1 MARILVSGASGPI
14 GKALLPALASEGH
27 AVVRL
32 VRKPW
37 SSDGEIQWDASQPLA
52 PDTISGFDTVIH
64 LAGETIAGRWTDAK
78 KQRILDT
85 RVEGTRHL
93 AQAAAQARSRP
104 KSFISASAIGYYG
117 SRGDEVLR
125 EDSGSGNGFLAEVCR
140 HWEGATRDAADA
152 GIRTVH
158 TRFGLV
164 LSTEGGALPKMLL
177 PFRLGL
183 GGRVGSGQQWW
194 SWVAIEDLVGAIL
207 HALNH
212 DLNGAVNVVAPNP
225 VTNIKFTR
233 ILANVLSRPAIFPMP
248 AFAARLA
255 FGQMGDELLLA
266 SQRVQPAKLQAGNYQ
281 FRFTELKRCL
291 ESLLTKPA
299 PVKPAPV

>member
-14 GKALLPALASEGH
+14 GKALLPALAGEGH

-32 VRKPW
+32 VRKASQQP
-37 SSDGEIQWDASQPLA
+37 DQIQWDASQPL
-52 PDTISGFDTVIH
+52 PPEKVSGFDAVIH
-64 LAGETIAGRWTDAK
+64 LAGETIVGRWTDAK
-78 KQRILDT
+78 KQRILES
-85 RVEGTRHL
+85 RVQGTGHL
-93 AQAAAQARSRP
+93 AQATALAESKP
-104 KSFISASAIGYYG
+104 KAFISASAIGYYG

-140 HWEGATRDAADA
+140 QWEGATRAAADA

-158 TRFGLV
+158 SRFGLV
-164 LSTEGGALPKMLL
+164 LSSEGGALAKMLL

-183 GGRVGSGQQWW
+183 GGRVGNGRQWW

-212 DLNGAVNVVAPNP
+212 DLHGAVNVVGPNP
-225 VTNIKFTR
+225 VTNLQFTR
-233 ILANVLSRPAIFPMP
+233 ILASVLSRPAMFPMP

-266 SQRVQPAKLQAGNYQ
+266 SQRVAPAKLQASDYQ

-291 ESLLTKPA
+291 ETLLGRQSS
-299 PVKPAPV
+299 

>member
-14 GKALLPALASEGH
+14 GKALLPALAAEGH
-27 AVVRL
+27 ELVRL
-32 VRKPW
+32 VRK
-37 SSDGEIQWDASQPLA
+37 SAQGNGEIQWDASQPL
-52 PDTISGFDTVIH
+52 PPETVSGFEAIIH
-64 LAGETIAGRWTDAK
+64 LAGETIVGRWTDSK
-78 KQRILDT
+78 KQRIRES
-85 RVEGTRHL
+85 RVQGTRHL
-93 AQAAAQARSRP
+93 AEASAVAASKP
-104 KSFISASAIGYYG
+104 KAFISASAIGYYG
-117 SRGDEVLR
+117 NRGDEVLR

-140 HWEGATRDAADA
+140 LWEGATSAAADA

-177 PFRLGL
+177 PFRFGL
-183 GGRVGSGQQWW
+183 GGRIGDGRQWW

-212 DLNGAVNVVAPNP
+212 DLHGAVNVVGPNA
-225 VTNIKFTR
+225 VTNLKFSQ
-233 ILANVLSRPAIFPMP
+233 ILAAVLSRPAIFPMP

-266 SQRVQPAKLQAGNYQ
+266 SQRVAPAKLQASNYQ

-291 ESLLTKPA
+291 ESLLNKRGE
-299 PVKPAPV
+299 